1 VVWSELGLCEV
12 QRQPRRDEFEKHLL
26 KELTELL
33 AAMTDEEEKM
43 KIKVIADINEYKL
56 ELDNLCSEMKRSVD
70 MVSLLCIYLLYNGS
84 LLQPAEDL
92 PLVAKVK
99 FLKSKVDAL
108 RTVSFMTYIC
118 NMCKTCKIRKS
129 MNA

>member
-1 VVWSELGLCEV
+1 MVWSELGLCEA

-56 ELDNLCSEMKRSVD
+56 ELDNLCNEMKRSID
-70 MVSLLCIYLLYNGS
+70 MVSFIYMFKNLS
-84 LLQPAEDL
+84 STTTLQPAEEL

-108 RTVSFMTYIC
+108 RTVSIFHDPCIFV
-118 NMCKTCKIRKS
+118 K
-129 MNA
+129 